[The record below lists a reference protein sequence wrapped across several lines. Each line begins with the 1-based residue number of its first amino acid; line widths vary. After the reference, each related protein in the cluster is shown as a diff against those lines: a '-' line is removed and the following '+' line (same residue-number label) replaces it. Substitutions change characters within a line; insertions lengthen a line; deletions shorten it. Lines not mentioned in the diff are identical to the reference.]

1 MHRIP
6 LLAILLACVILPQP
20 PAAQASEHDQVSVSA
35 PAATGKERLSDKA
48 SDEQRVDDCK
58 VPPPRRTRPR
68 PTSCDFRTP

>member
-6 LLAILLACVILPQP
+6 LALFLVCVILPRNL
-20 PAAQASEHDQVSVSA
+20 AAQPNEHRQVSVSV

-58 VPPPRRTRPR
+58 VPPSRRTRPR
-68 PTSCDFRTP
+68 PTDCDFRMP

>member
-6 LLAILLACVILPQP
+6 LALLLACVILPP
-20 PAAQASEHDQVSVSA
+20 NPAAQASEHDQVSVSA

-58 VPPPRRTRPR
+58 VPPSQRTRPR
-68 PTSCDFRTP
+68 PTDCDFRTH